1 MIFKSYIV
9 EENIKLI
16 KQNLVLFYGENLG
29 LKNDFKDKI
38 RSLIGTEII
47 IFSQEEILKNKN
59 NFFKEILNISLFENE
74 KTYFI
79 NSPDDKFL
87 EIIKEI
93 ETKIT
98 DQKIYL
104 FSETLDKRSKLRSY
118 FEKTNNCGIVACYSD
133 SEMNIKKI
141 INEKL
146 KGFKGLSNE
155 NINLIMRSSNL
166 NRSKLKN
173 ELEKIITFFDDKN
186 IERKNLEAILDPKIN
201 DNFNFLK
208 DSALNGDKIKT
219 NELLNE
225 TLIEPEKNIYYLN
238 LINQR
243 LIKLSELNSLSR
255 KTDITK
261 AIDSLKPPIFWK
273 DKPVFLNQV
282 KKWNENKIK
291 NILKKT
297 YETEIEIKSNSMIN
311 KNILM
316 KKLIV
321 DICQLANA

>member
-38 RSLIGTEII
+38 RSLSGTEII

-208 DSALNGDKIKT
+208 DSALKGDKIKT

-243 LIKLSELNSLSR
+243 LIKLSELNSLSQ